1 MRKYQVVLF
10 FVSLSLMMA
19 GMFMYS
25 PGLRHQTTPAK
36 AAEILRLN
44 IPAVVHGFEK
54 TPQLPDGDL
63 YLLPQPMQMAISD
76 APEGTKVFPVS
87 VATFGAVPETFGALQ
102 TISPQGIS
110 LSTANA
116 KATALTCAESI
127 WDGNLVIAGTSGAV
141 GDKVRL
147 FLRFPDGKPGPVLA
161 LFTQAMHGVK
171 VTQLHPDLMLFVNDR
186 YATGPAT
193 HQDDFIPYAAAAGE
207 SGERTSL
214 LTLSWPMHGFSAL
227 QGCFQVGVE
236 IERGDNPG
244 TTSVVVTDLVVN
256 RNRIAGDESLNGVG
270 LLKNVRG
277 GFPTGFPCK
286 SECPFPDEGTQK
298 PKEPNPGGGG
308 QGGECN
314 TICYRSPQYFKLNID
329 SLPRGTVFIGGTNF
343 NHPVSTSDRQHIG
356 MALRGGFT
364 PLQQFNQEYVT
375 AQLNVLNAGGDGSAK
390 VFYAMEG
397 PLSCY
402 NLTFDPITLSDGFV
416 LTPESQLKDLYRE
429 ARLCIN
435 TYNVQDMIALT
446 RIFDLLNG
454 NNPLNVCHNQ

>member
-10 FVSLSLMMA
+10 LFALSLMA
-19 GMFMYS
+19 GALLYS
-25 PGLRHQTTPAK
+25 LDSRQKTNPSQ

-76 APEGTKVFPVS
+76 APEGTKIVPIS
-87 VATFGAVPETFGALQ
+87 VATFGADPINFGALQ
-102 TISPQGIS
+102 TTAPQGIS

-116 KATALTCAESI
+116 TATALTCAESI
-127 WDGNLVIAGTSGAV
+127 WDGNLVIAGTSGV
-141 GDKVRL
+141 SGDKVRL
-147 FLRFPDGKPGPVLA
+147 FLRYPDGKPGPEIA
-161 LFTQAMHGVK
+161 LFTQVAHGIE
-171 VTQLHPDLMLFVNDR
+171 VTALHPDLMMFVNDR

-193 HQDDFIPYAAAAGE
+193 HQGDFVPYAASAGE

-214 LTLSWPMHGFSAL
+214 LTLSWPMHAFSVL

-236 IERGDNPG
+236 IQRGDNPG
-244 TTSVVVTDLVVN
+244 TTTVVVTDLVVN
-256 RNRIAGDESLNGVG
+256 RNRTAGDEALNGVG

-286 SECPFPDEGTQK
+286 SECPFPDENPPQ
-298 PKEPNPGGGG
+298 PKEPNPGVGG
-308 QGGECN
+308 GGECN

-329 SLPRGTVFIGGTNF
+329 GLPRGTVFIGGVNF
-343 NHPVSTSDRQHIG
+343 NHPVSTTDRRAMM

-364 PLQQFNQEYVT
+364 PLQQFNQEFVA

-397 PLSCY
+397 PLTCY
-402 NLTFDPITLSDGFV
+402 NLAFDPIQLSDGFV
-416 LTPESQLKDLYRE
+416 LTPDSQLKDLYRE
-429 ARLCIN
+429 ARLVIN
-435 TYNVQDMIALT
+435 TNNLQDMVALT
-446 RIFDLLNG
+446 QIFDLLNG
-454 NNPLNVCHNQ
+454 NNPLNICHNQ